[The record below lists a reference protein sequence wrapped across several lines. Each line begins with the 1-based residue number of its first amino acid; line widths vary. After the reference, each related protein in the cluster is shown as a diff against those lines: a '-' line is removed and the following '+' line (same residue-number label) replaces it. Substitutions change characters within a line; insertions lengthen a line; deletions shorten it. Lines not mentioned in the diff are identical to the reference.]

1 MMELYILIAGIIIGV
16 GLAAVCSLFRP
27 KLTGKTKSPPQLVYD
42 YDATDNL
49 TTLKDILGWI
59 NSSKWELIA
68 VIPRGDQYIVVF
80 RRPIYG

>member
-1 MMELYILIAGIIIGV
+1 MMEIYFLIVGIIIGV
-16 GLAAVCSLFRP
+16 GLAAVYSLFRP
-27 KLTGKTKSPPQLVYD
+27 KLTGKTKSPQLVYD

-80 RRPIYG
+80 RRPMYG